1 MKLLLAT
8 VLAVSA
14 FPAAADITLYS
25 REAYDGRYI
34 SFSGGERNLNSQNFN
49 DRASSAIVRG
59 GRYEV
64 CEDSDFRGRCVV
76 LRPGQYP
83 SLAAMGI
90 GGGISSVRAVGRDVR
105 YEDSRYAPAPKYAY
119 VYRRREGERLSEAE
133 VTSVRAVYAEGSQR
147 CWVERRDV
155 PDNDANVGGAVAG
168 AVLGG

>member
-34 SFSGGERNLNSQNFN
+34 TFQGGERNLNSQGFN
-49 DRASSAIVRG
+49 DRAASAIVRG

-64 CEDSDFRGRCVV
+64 CEDTDFRGRCVV

-83 SLAAMGI
+83 SLAAMGL
-90 GGGISSVRAVGRDVR
+90 GNAVSSVRAVGR
-105 YEDSRYAPAPKYAY
+105 
-119 VYRRREGERLSEAE
+119 E
-133 VTSVRAVYAEGSQR
+133 VTY
-147 CWVERRDV
+147 
-155 PDNDANVGGAVAG
+155 NDD
-168 AVLGG
+168 

>member
-1 MKLLLAT
+1 MKFLLAT
-8 VLAVSA
+8 VLAASA
-14 FPAAADITLYS
+14 LPAAAEITLYT
-25 REAYDGRYI
+25 REAFDGRYI
-34 SFSGGERNLNSQNFN
+34 SFTGGERNLSAQDFN

-105 YEDSRYAPAPKYAY
+105 YEDSRYAPAP
-119 VYRRREGERLSEAE
+119 
-133 VTSVRAVYAEGSQR
+133 
-147 CWVERRDV
+147 
-155 PDNDANVGGAVAG
+155 
-168 AVLGG
+168 